1 MLTNEQRIVFIQY
14 LHDEIENTRLLREQ
28 VEKLGISAMVEVY
41 RKKINAY
48 AVVLNDLV
56 IAEKQTIS

>member
-28 VEKLGISAMVEVY
+28 VEKLGIPAMVEVY

-48 AVVLNDLV
+48 VVVLNDLV
-56 IAEKQTIS
+56 GS

>member
-14 LHDEIENTRLLREQ
+14 LHDEIENTRLFREQ
-28 VEKLGISAMVEVY
+28 VEKLGIPAMVEVY

-48 AVVLNDLV
+48 AVILNDLV
-56 IAEKQTIS
+56 GS

>member
-28 VEKLGISAMVEVY
+28 VEKLGIPAMIEVY

-48 AVVLNDLV
+48 VVVLNDLV
-56 IAEKQTIS
+56 GS